1 MARLAAAGAGRP
13 VATTS
18 ATRPPRRPTPARAS
32 AADSQPASPAS
43 HYFTPSDA
51 RPVMLYDGV
60 CRMCSTGVDVALALD
75 RGKKL
80 RFAALQSPAGAALLA
95 ATGRAPDDVS
105 SVVLVSPGDPAPVA
119 LDRSDAVLA
128 IAKLLGVA
136 PAALAAL
143 ATPLPKPLRDGAY
156 NQVADNR
163 FALFGRLP
171 ELRVTQGGG
180 AGDDG
185 GGRFLVE

>member
-1 MARLAAAGAGRP
+1 MQARHTSLPLSMRPPARGARL
-13 VATTS
+13 
-18 ATRPPRRPTPARAS
+18 PRRPTPARAS
-32 AADSQPASPAS
+32 AASR
-43 HYFTPSDA
+43 YFGDDA

-75 RGKKL
+75 RGRKL
-80 RFAALQSPAGAALLA
+80 RFAALQSPAGGALLA
-95 ATGRAPDDVS
+95 ATGRAPGDVS
-105 SVVLVSPGDPAPVA
+105 SVVLVSAGDPPTA

-143 ATPLPKPLRDGAY
+143 AAPMPKPLRDGAY
-156 NQVADNR
+156 NTVADNR

-171 ELRVTQGGG
+171 EQRLTQGGR
-180 AGDDG
+180 G
-185 GGRFLVE
+185 GEEGRFLVE